1 MTETAQQYYLP
12 APDGAAT
19 AQPQAPPVYL
29 NPAAHTELGQLLG
42 RLAAAKAAVTE
53 AEAARDAIIADI
65 KAMGVRY
72 ARQVNGGTI
81 PGHIRFPGTPRGTW
95 TGSCSGG
102 SAPGSSRPTT
112 RTCTSGTGMRRAAGC
127 SARAGENAR
136 PG

>member
-1 MTETAQQYYLP
+1 MTETAQQYCLP

-42 RLAAAKAAVTE
+42 RLATAKAAVTE

-81 PGHIRFPGTPRGTW
+81 PGHIRFPGTPGHPPWDLDWVVQRRFS
-95 TGSCSGG
+95 TGKFQADYPDLYERYRYEKGSWVLGPGG
-102 SAPGSSRPTT
+102 
-112 RTCTSGTGMRRAAGC
+112 
-127 SARAGENAR
+127 
-136 PG
+136 